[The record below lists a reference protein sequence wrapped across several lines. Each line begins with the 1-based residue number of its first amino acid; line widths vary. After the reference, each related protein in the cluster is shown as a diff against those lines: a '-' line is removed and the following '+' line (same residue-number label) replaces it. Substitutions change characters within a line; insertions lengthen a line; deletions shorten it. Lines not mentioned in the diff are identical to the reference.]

1 MDKPA
6 AKAAGIVAPDIL
18 PGDARKHPPQN
29 LEAEQSV
36 LGGVLLKSVALISIS
51 EIIKPDDFY
60 HHQHR
65 LIFQAMLEL
74 AAANKPTD
82 LITVAEQLQNEKKLD
97 EAGGASYI
105 AELSDNVLGAGN
117 VLYHAG
123 IIRDKSLQR
132 QLIEAGGKLISE
144 SFEPQPEINDLL
156 EFAERTVF
164 DISQRQVGSPITPS
178 SQLVGKVFD
187 ELTTRYENKQLVTG
201 VPTGYHKLNEITAG
215 LQPSDLI
222 IVAGRP
228 AMGKT
233 AFALNVCMRAAIQ
246 GGVPTVIFSLEMSKE
261 QLMQRMLCAWGKV
274 DLGKMRRGNI
284 NDQDWANLHTAADH
298 FTKAKL
304 FIDDTP
310 ALGVM
315 ELRGRCR
322 RLKREHDLGMVV
334 VDYLQLMRASR
345 KVDSREQEISEI
357 SRSLKSLAKEIHVP
371 VVALSQ
377 LNRKLE
383 ERGDKRP
390 MLSDLRESGAIEQDA
405 DIIMF
410 LYRDEVYNKREDN
423 PKQGVAEVII
433 GKQRNGPTGTVELA
447 YVGAYTAFEELEERY
462 MGYEPQGEGA

>member
-1 MDKPA
+1 MANPA

-18 PGDARKHPPQN
+18 PGDARKHPPQS

-36 LGGVLLKSVALISIS
+36 LGGVLLKSTALINIS
-51 EIIKPDDFY
+51 EIITPDDFY
-60 HHQHR
+60 FQQHQF
-65 LIFQAMLEL
+65 IFQACLDL
-74 AAANKPTD
+74 AAANKPVD
-82 LITVAEQLQNEKKLD
+82 AVAVAEQLQQNKKLD
-97 EAGGASYI
+97 DAGGMSYL
-105 AELSDNVLGAGN
+105 AELTDNVIGAGN
-117 VLYHAG
+117 AKYHAG

-132 QLIEAGGKLISE
+132 QLIQAGGILISE
-144 SFEPQPEINDLL
+144 GFEPRADINELL
-156 EFAERTVF
+156 ELSERTVF
-164 DISQRQVGSPITPS
+164 DITQRQVGSPITPS

-187 ELTTRYENKQLVTG
+187 ELTIRYENKELVTG
-201 VPTGYHKLNEITAG
+201 VPTGYHKLNELTAG

-222 IVAGRP
+222 IIAGRP

-233 AFALNVCMRAAIQ
+233 AFALNVSMRAAIQ

-274 DLGKMRRGNI
+274 DLSKMRRGNL
-284 NDQDWANLHTAADH
+284 NDEDWAKLHAAADH
-298 FTKAKL
+298 FQKAKI

-322 RLKREHDLGMVV
+322 RLKREHDLGFVV

-345 KVDSREQEISEI
+345 KVDSREQEISDI
-357 SRSLKSLAKEIHVP
+357 SRSLKALAKELHVP

-423 PKQGVAEVII
+423 PKQGIAEVII
-433 GKQRNGPTGTVELA
+433 GKQRNGPTGSVELA
-447 YVGAYTAFEELEERY
+447 YVGAYTAFEELDDRY